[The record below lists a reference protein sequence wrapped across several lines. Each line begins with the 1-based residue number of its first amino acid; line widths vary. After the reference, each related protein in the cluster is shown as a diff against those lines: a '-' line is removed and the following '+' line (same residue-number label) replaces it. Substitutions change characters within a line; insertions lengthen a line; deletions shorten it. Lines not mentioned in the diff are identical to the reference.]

1 MELKCCLNGK
11 LTTGL
16 EANSHVTLLSVVL
29 IAGIEKFRLNLSR
42 LSLGID
48 GLYINRLQKYQENQ
62 ENIILVVSLDFHEF
76 SCLFHY
82 PSV

>member
-1 MELKCCLNGK
+1 MELNCCLNGK

-16 EANSHVTLLSVVL
+16 EANSHVTLLSVKL
-29 IAGIEKFRLNLSR
+29 IAEIEKFRLNLSR
-42 LSLGID
+42 LSLGVD
-48 GLYINRLQKYQENQ
+48 GLYIDRLQNYQENQ
-62 ENIILVVSLDFHEF
+62 ENIILVVSLESHEF